1 MQYRWEQFALD
12 PDARRLTG
20 PDGEIH
26 TEPQVF
32 DVLVFLIEQRA
43 KVIPKAEILDVVWG
57 DQFVSESA
65 LATRIKQV
73 RQALGDDGRTQK
85 FIRNVHGRGYQFVG
99 ELMGQPTEQFT
110 AEAPSGEVAT
120 ERSLDLAMDIAVD
133 VEFPF
138 VGRVQELR
146 DIAAV
151 VQGPINGQGTTN
163 GRVFIGGAPG
173 SGKSRLAVEVLA
185 EAATSGATV
194 CAGRCEA
201 NVTSGLQAVRDAFAQ
216 LAANNP
222 ERLAQWSHGLEGQ
235 LVSLIPSLA
244 RYLPND
250 PVPVDAYGG
259 IDVFIAVFERIV
271 AEGPLVVLVD
281 DLQWSDE
288 PTRALLSRL
297 HRRLRGR
304 PICTVA
310 TFRSGRA
317 ELPDDVDQWIQ
328 EECRTANSLRLGLGD
343 LDAGAAA
350 DLVLAVTGEQVGPE
364 GEQLIAAT
372 GGHSLF
378 LTESLRDR
386 KAGQG
391 TAGSVNELIGR
402 RLARQADEVQQII
415 AAGAALGSE
424 FSFTVAAT
432 AAGLPPD
439 EALAA
444 IDTAIEAELLHET
457 ASPSRFRF
465 SHQLVPQAILSELSR
480 SGLASLHAACAE
492 ALRNSGADEV
502 EVAFHTLGA
511 IPLVDMDEAV
521 LQSRDVAERASEANQ
536 YDRAHR
542 LLEAAL
548 EVEPQARTRAEI
560 MLEIGRIIN
569 RRGMPSLALSHLSHV
584 ADTARQNGWPDLF
597 VGAALAHWNKSPFRS
612 PSDSSTLELL
622 AEADDLLGEE
632 SSNQRAMVVAKTA
645 VFNAFRKPMDVR
657 VAALDE
663 AMSLADEE
671 TMTDP
676 ERLQLLEWRHI
687 TFLCPAGAAEL
698 DRIDP
703 ELEHLRGAVGTYFTD
718 AAAPETVP
726 FILGRGDDLRRVSHS
741 DDARVAVQ
749 PIAEWRDL
757 VLRSTFAFFDGDI
770 GHARELCDGA
780 AEIGEAFW
788 GESSFALHGF
798 GQFLSDMLSGEWGQ
812 AKELLEAL
820 DLFSGSPIFRGALAA
835 ATHAGGDED
844 AAATLVD
851 GIDTGRLHSYGEHIL
866 GGNGLVGCA
875 EAALRLDHD
884 GLAAATEEALAPFAD
899 LMLGVPW
906 SCSLA
911 ASDPLA
917 RLAQRRGDSA
927 AAERYRERARSVY
940 EGLNAPGLIT
950 LRLQ

>member
-1 MQYRWEQFALD
+1 MQYRWEQFELD

-32 DVLVFLIEQRA
+32 DVLVFLVEQRA
-43 KVIPKAEILDVVWG
+43 KVVAKTEILDVVWG

-85 FIRNVHGRGYQFVG
+85 FVRNVHGRGYQFVG
-99 ELMGQPTEQFT
+99 ELIGQPTEHST
-110 AEAPSGEVAT
+110 AAAPSVEVAT
-120 ERSLDLAMDIAVD
+120 VSPLDVAMDIAVD

-138 VGRVQELR
+138 VGRTQELQ

-151 VQGPINGQGTTN
+151 VQGPVNDPGVSN
-163 GRVFIGGAPG
+163 GRAFIGGAPG

-185 EAATSGATV
+185 QAAASGATV

-222 ERLAQWSHGLEGQ
+222 TRLAQWSHGLEGQ

-244 RYLPND
+244 RHLPND

-271 AEGPLVVLVD
+271 AEGALVVLVD

-297 HRRLRGR
+297 HRRLRGL
-304 PICTVA
+304 PVSTLA

-317 ELPDDVDQWIQ
+317 ELPDDVDQWIN

-343 LDAGAAA
+343 LDGDAAA
-350 DLVLAVTGEQVGPE
+350 DLVLAVTGEQVGPD

-386 KAGQG
+386 EAGHG

-402 RLARQADEVQQII
+402 RLARQANEVQQII
-415 AAGAALGSE
+415 AAGAALGPE
-424 FSFTVAAT
+424 FPFAVAAS
-432 AAGLPPD
+432 AADLPPD

-480 SGLASLHAACAE
+480 SALASLHAACAE

-521 LQSRDVAERASEANQ
+521 RHSRDVAERATRANQ

-548 EVEPQARTRAEI
+548 DVEPQARTRAEI
-560 MLEIGRIIN
+560 TLDIGRIIN
-569 RRGMPSLALSHLSHV
+569 RKGMPALALNHLTHV

-597 VGAALAHWNKSPFRS
+597 VDAALAHWNQSPFRS

-622 AEADDLLGEE
+622 AEADDLLSDG
-632 SSNQRAMVVAKTA
+632 SPNKKALIIAKTA
-645 VFNAFRKPMDVR
+645 VFNVFRKPMQVR
-657 VAALDE
+657 AAALDE
-663 AMSLADEE
+663 AMSLVDAE
-671 TMTDP
+671 TMTDM
-676 ERLQLLEWRHI
+676 ERLRLLEWQHI
-687 TFLCPAGAAEL
+687 TFLCPAGIAEL
-698 DRIDP
+698 DRIEP
-703 ELEHLRGAVGTYFTD
+703 EIERLRRTVGTYFTD

-726 FILGRGDDLRRVSHS
+726 FILGRGDDLRRVSRS
-741 DDARVAVQ
+741 DNDRVKAQ
-749 PIAEWRDL
+749 PIAEWRDHA
-757 VLRSTFAFFDGDI
+757 LRSTIAFFDGDI
-770 GHARELCDGA
+770 EQARELCDRAG
-780 AEIGEAFW
+780 EIGEAYW

-798 GQFLSDMLSGEWGQ
+798 GQFLSDMLSGEWTQ
-812 AKELLEAL
+812 SKDLLEAL
-820 DLFSGSPIFRGALAA
+820 DLFSGSPIFRGAFAA
-835 ATHAGGDED
+835 ATHAAGDED

-851 GIDTGRLHSYGEHIL
+851 GIDFDRLHSYGEHIL

-884 GLAAATEEALAPFAD
+884 ALATATEAALAPFEN

-906 SCSLA
+906 SSSLA
-911 ASDPLA
+911 AADPLA
-917 RLAQRRGDSA
+917 RLAQRRGDDA
-927 AAERYRERARSVY
+927 AADRYRELARSVY
-940 EGLNAPGLIT
+940 EGLDAPGLVA